1 MGSTAVMEQIS
12 ESKLHGWKDDG
23 GRAGSLSRTHRM
35 PFGAEVQ
42 TDGCVRFRFF
52 APNAESVGLAL
63 GEGGGGGEGE
73 PLPMNA
79 VGGGWHELVTDK
91 ARAGTLYRFALPDG
105 TRVADPASRFQP
117 HDVMGPSEVIAPGRY
132 TWRDGAWIGRPWNEA
147 VVYELHVGTFTPE
160 GTFLAA
166 IEKLDHLAAL
176 GVTAIEMMPVADFSG
191 TRGWGYDGVL
201 LYAPDSSYGRPED
214 LKKLVDAAHARG
226 LMVLLDAVYN
236 HFGPEGNML
245 PSYFPNLLTRRHK
258 TSWGDAVNYDG
269 EQSEIVRELV
279 VHNAMYWIE
288 EFHMDGLRLDAVHA
302 ILDDSPKHI
311 LTELAE
317 RVHALDT
324 VYPVHLV
331 LENENNEASRLTRC
345 DRALPTHFTA
355 QWNDD
360 MHHVLH
366 TAGTHEDAGYYAD
379 YEGRAE
385 LMGKA
390 LAEGFAFQGQA
401 AASSGKSRGERCAH
415 LPPGAFIAF
424 IQNHDQIGN
433 RAFGERLSQI
443 TKPEAMRALVATYLL
458 LPQVPMLFMGE
469 EWEATQPFP
478 YFCDFHG
485 ELADL
490 VRQGRRDEFA
500 SFPEFQDP
508 DKRDTIPDPLAES
521 TFLSGKLDWAEP
533 GQGMHAEVLA
543 RYKSL
548 LGVRREAVVPL
559 LDAIGGHAGT
569 FQALG
574 PNALVVGW
582 KARDGRVLRLYANF
596 SEVRVEFPET
606 GGRILWHEG
615 PQPEGNCFL
624 PWTVRWALQDA

>member
-1 MGSTAVMEQIS
+1 MGTSAVMEQIS
-12 ESKLHGWKDDG
+12 ENKLYGWQEDG
-23 GRAGSLSRTHRM
+23 GRIGSLSRTHRM

-52 APNAESVGLAL
+52 APTAATVGLAL
-63 GEGGGGGEGE
+63 GEGGEGE

-91 ARAGTLYRFALPDG
+91 AHAGTLYRFALPDG

-117 HDVMGPSEVIAPGRY
+117 QDAMGPSEVIAPGRY
-132 TWRDGAWIGRPWNEA
+132 TWRDGAWSGRPWNEA
-147 VVYELHVGTFTPE
+147 VIYELHIGTFTPE

-176 GVTAIEMMPVADFSG
+176 GVTAIEIMPVADFSG

-226 LMVLLDAVYN
+226 LMVLLDVVYN

-245 PSYFPNLLTRRHK
+245 PAYFPNLLTKRHK

-324 VYPVHLV
+324 AYPVHLV
-331 LENENNEASRLTRC
+331 LENEKNEASRLTRC
-345 DRALPTHFTA
+345 DRARPTHFTA

-360 MHHVLH
+360 THHVLH

-379 YEGRAE
+379 YAGRAD
-385 LMGKA
+385 LLGKA

-401 AASSGKSRGERCAH
+401 SASSGKSRGEGCAH

-508 DKRDTIPDPLAES
+508 EKRETIPDPLAES
-521 TFLSGKLDWAEP
+521 TFLSGKLDWSEP
-533 GQGMHAEVLA
+533 GQGKHAEVLG

-548 LGVRREAVVPL
+548 LRVRREAVLPL
-559 LDAIGGHAGT
+559 LHSMAGNAGT
-569 FQALG
+569 FDLLG
-574 PNALVVGW
+574 PGALVVRW
-582 KARDGRVLRLYANF
+582 ETIDGRVLRLHANL
-596 SEVRVEFPET
+596 SEERREFPET
-606 GGRILWHEG
+606 QGRIL
-615 PQPEGNCFL
+615 
-624 PWTVRWALQDA
+624 